1 MPVLHYELIYRPYL
15 DFTSLHFFLFLVLMT
30 LKPRNQNVV
39 SHTETITGSLTGAS
53 LTPTVPV
60 LLACVRV
67 YPKSP
72 PFPG

>member
-1 MPVLHYELIYRPYL
+1 MRVLHYELIYQPYL
-15 DFTSLHFFLFLVLMT
+15 DFSSLRFFLFLVLMT
-30 LKPRNQNVV
+30 LNPRNQNVV
-39 SHTETITGSLTGAS
+39 SHTETITGSLTVAS

-60 LLACVRV
+60 LLAHVRV